1 MTSYNYNL
9 RKRYSEL
16 LKNDQ
21 KKTSFFNK
29 EKKVK
34 SDNFTF
40 DN

>member
-9 RKRYSEL
+9 RKRYSKS

-29 EKKVK
+29 EKSEVGQLH
-34 SDNFTF
+34 F
-40 DN
+40 